1 MPNELRKGKRRV
13 GDFIDFDPDTPE
25 VKVALERSSRGI
37 SLELSWADS
46 SSTYAQWFL
55 KGSGIIQ
62 IPAPAAHAPVPE
74 RVLFVD
80 SHGYVLLLGCR
91 AFGFHSNLLGPG
103 SGKLWAELAVLGV
116 RENLPF
122 ENPHGLQTRISGLRE
137 WLGVNSWRPDVSESG
152 GTRTATLTSLS
163 SRAIEIKLGSGTT
176 VALRP
181 GWRLT
186 PDRTKDRYI
195 AHDLLTCETRTI
207 SATSWREHLRIHRG
221 LRDLLVVSR
230 WNRETLSLVG
240 ILREDDPLRTMDGRT
255 HGEQW
260 REVVT
265 PNRKEPRPPAGFRPH
280 LIEYGDLSENGIAG
294 WLALRDEFARALDPV
309 ISSIE
314 LKSASPATL
323 LAHTGPGL
331 EALGYLLMVRDGVT
345 ESEAARAN
353 LRARFA
359 RILAQVGPCLP
370 FDGEAWAGN
379 TILAYNGLKHANRAA
394 PEEVD
399 LINAWRESVLVVRAW
414 VALELGVDSVLLTER
429 LRQDPQRHPYT
440 LV

>member
-1 MPNELRKGKRRV
+1 MPNELKKGKRRV

-25 VKVALERSSRGI
+25 VKVALELSSRGI

-55 KGSGIIQ
+55 SGSGIIQ
-62 IPAPAAHAPVPE
+62 VPAPAANATVPE

-122 ENPHGLQTRISGLRE
+122 EAPHGLQTRISGLRE
-137 WLGVNSWRPDVSESG
+137 WLGVNSWKPHIGESE
-152 GTRTATLTSLS
+152 GTRTATLTSLTP
-163 SRAIEIKLGSGTT
+163 RAIEIQLGSGTT
-176 VALRP
+176 LALRP

-186 PDRTKDRYI
+186 PHRTKDRYV
-195 AHDLLTCETRTI
+195 AHDLLTCETRTS
-207 SATSWREHLRIHRG
+207 SATPWHEHLRIHRG

-230 WNRETLSLVG
+230 WNRETVKVVG
-240 ILREDDPLRTMDGRT
+240 ALREDDPLRTLDGRT

-260 REVVT
+260 REVVM
-265 PNRKEPRPPAGFRPH
+265 PDRKETRPPAGFRPH
-280 LIEYGDLSENGIAG
+280 LVEHRDMGEDGFAA
-294 WLALRDEFARALDPV
+294 WLALREEFARALDPV

-345 ESEAARAN
+345 ESDAAKAN
-353 LRARFA
+353 LQARFA
-359 RILAQVGPCLP
+359 RILAQVSSCLP
-370 FDGEAWAGN
+370 FDGEVWSRN

-399 LINAWRESVLVVRAW
+399 LINAWRESVLVVRTW
-414 VALELGVDSVLLTER
+414 VALELGVDSGSLTER
-429 LRQDPQRHPYT
+429 LKKDPQRHPYT
-440 LV
+440 LA